1 MWVISPG
8 DGVVEDLL
16 PSEAFIKFQLIG
28 KEMHDGVAIQVRRPN
43 GSLIPC
49 ECRFVDTQG
58 KNVHGQAKAVCT
70 WDTIVR
76 IGKSATAVAKEREIS
91 HDFVAFNEDVLKRM
105 TCLVEASIRRTSNWE
120 ETGLETPYCVLLEG
134 PPGVGKT
141 CLIRHVAHT
150 LSVNVVSFQEE
161 WTRLSIQQNEHE
173 FIPPTY
179 DQAFSN
185 CLKKAES
192 CFPALIHIEQ
202 AQFLL
207 GPQNLSTD
215 FSCSGRDELFFLT
228 LRKYL
233 QDRGVCI

>member
-1 MWVISPG
+1 
-8 DGVVEDLL
+8 
-16 PSEAFIKFQLIG
+16 
-28 KEMHDGVAIQVRRPN
+28 MHDGVAIQVRRPN
-43 GSLIPC
+43 
-49 ECRFVDTQG
+49 G

-120 ETGLETPYCVLLEG
+120 ETVKHEQLDMTFLTRSKGLETPYCVLLEG

-150 LSVNVVSFQEE
+150 LSVNGGDDCLMLRLTTFSVVSFQEE

-185 CLKKAES
+185 CLKKAERN
-192 CFPALIHIEQ
+192 F
-202 AQFLL
+202 
-207 GPQNLSTD
+207 
-215 FSCSGRDELFFLT
+215 
-228 LRKYL
+228 YL
-233 QDRGVCI
+233 AKAPKVKEA